1 MNNNNDKLKKRKR
14 VILITTISMVMF
26 STISLLIG
34 RNPTRIEMMLRDS
47 VSLIEYYVIKKPV
60 SFVGDIFNQY
70 YTLRD
75 VYEENAILREKLD
88 NYEII
93 ESQNRALSGD
103 FDKLKELTDIDYF
116 KTDYKVKYAY
126 VQSRP
131 IDGWNQEVVIN
142 VGSIGGVEVGMAV
155 MTSQGMIGLV
165 TATSELS
172 ATVSLLTH
180 ERMVNS
186 VPVQI
191 HNGDELVYGLLD
203 HYDVTTGR
211 YEITLLD
218 NIGALEN
225 DALVMTSG
233 LGASNEAQGLL
244 IGTAIDI
251 GTKEDGITTKVFVEP
266 SAQFNDLR
274 YVAVVLSES
283 DINE

>member
-1 MNNNNDKLKKRKR
+1 MNNNKQKKRKR
-14 VILITTISMVMF
+14 VILITTISMVIF
-26 STISLLIG
+26 STVSLLIG

-88 NYEII
+88 NYTLI
-93 ESQNRALSGD
+93 ESQNRALSDD
-103 FDKLKELTDIDYF
+103 FDKLKELTDIDYL

-126 VQSRP
+126 VQSRQ

-155 MTSQGMIGLV
+155 MTSQGMVGIV

-191 HNGDELVYGLLD
+191 HNGAEIVYGLLD
-203 HYDVTTGR
+203 HYDVNTGR

-218 NIGALEN
+218 NIGTLEN

-233 LGASNEAQGLL
+233 LGASNETQGLL

-283 DINE
+283 DNNE

>member
-1 MNNNNDKLKKRKR
+1 MNNNNDKLKKRKK

-34 RNPTRIEMMLRDS
+34 RNPTRIEVMLRDS

-88 NYEII
+88 NYAII
-93 ESQNRALSGD
+93 ESQNRALSDD

-126 VQSRP
+126 VQTRP

-233 LGASNEAQGLL
+233 LGASNETQGLL